1 MQPYN
6 YYELNSC
13 NPPPVVPN
21 PAAYPLTQL
30 GPVIA
35 PAAIRHQANT
45 GVAIEM
51 IASYARSIAHV
62 CVQDLFDVQRPRCAP
77 SPVSSYDLVSAN
89 SSEGKD
95 TASRPFIAF
104 LREYEEE
111 QNELNAITRLDRL
124 ADTAAW
130 RAEMRALNKRL
141 NQAASDGDDLD
152 DLKDEHKQLM
162 MRRPDR
168 AADPKMIVDN
178 VTPGALENMI
188 GAGSKSLF
196 ITSTEAGGLLNGR
209 LGRSTDLLNNVWDS
223 TPIPKDRVDK
233 ERTFAVDYRVSGH
246 LAMQGPVLQSIFART
261 GHLAHGSGLTAR
273 MLLTVPHS
281 TLGNRFLRSDQTASF
296 EEIKALGER
305 VITLLK
311 EGAARRQRGDA
322 RRVITFS
329 AQAARYFD
337 DTYNHIQANLGQGR
351 ILHDVAAHAGK
362 SAEQIARIAGMLYG
376 IEGREGPLQ
385 VDVLERAR
393 LIGYWHLDQFLAMFG
408 SGQPGDQRVLDGQ
421 VVWQALMA
429 IASRGLGYIARGEI
443 KKWCT
448 KPLTSARFDQ
458 AMQLL
463 IDHGHVLLQKR
474 GRTLLVAANLWHQMH

>member
-6 YYELNSC
+6 YSALSPC
-13 NPPPVVPN
+13 KPPPNVPN
-21 PAAYPLTQL
+21 PAGYPLKEL
-30 GPVIA
+30 GTVLA
-35 PAAIRHQANT
+35 PAVIRHQVNT

-77 SPVSSYDLVSAN
+77 SPVSAYDLVSADA
-89 SSEGKD
+89 SQGKD

-104 LREYEEE
+104 LRKYEEE

-130 RAEMRALNKRL
+130 KAEMRVLNKRL
-141 NQAASDGDDLD
+141 DQAASDGDDLEA
-152 DLKDEHKQLM
+152 LKVEHKRLM
-162 MRRPDR
+162 ARRPDR
-168 AADPKMIVDN
+168 AEDPKMIVDN
-178 VTPGALENMI
+178 VTPGAMENMI

-209 LGRSTDLLNNVWDS
+209 LGRSTDLLNNAWDS

-233 ERTFAVDYRVSGH
+233 ERTFAVDYRVSAH
-246 LAMQGPVLQSIFART
+246 LALQGPVLQSIFART

-281 TLGNRFLRSDQTASF
+281 TLGNRFLRSDQTSSF
-296 EEIKALGER
+296 EEIDVLGER
-305 VITLLK
+305 VIALLRD
-311 EGAARRQRGDA
+311 GAARRQRGDA

-329 AQAARYFD
+329 EQAARYFD
-337 DTYNHIQANLGQGR
+337 DTYNHIQANLGRGQ

-362 SAEQIARIAGMLYG
+362 SAEQIARIAVMLYG

-393 LIGYWHLDQFLAMFG
+393 LLGYWHLDQFLALFG
-408 SGQPGDQRVLDGQ
+408 SGQPGDQRVIDGQ
-421 VVWQALMA
+421 VVGQALVA
-429 IASRGLGYIARGEI
+429 IASRGLGYIARGEV

-448 KPLTSARFDQ
+448 TPLTTARFDQ

-463 IDHGHVLLQKR
+463 IDQGHVLLYKR
-474 GRTLLVAANLWHQMH
+474 GRTLLVAANLYR

>member
-1 MQPYN
+1 MQAHN
-6 YYELNSC
+6 YYAPTPC
-13 NPPPVVPN
+13 HPPANVPN
-21 PAAYPLTQL
+21 PAGYPLKEL
-30 GPVIA
+30 GTLLA
-35 PAAIRHQANT
+35 PAVIRHQVNT
-45 GVAIEM
+45 GVAVEM
-51 IASYARSIAHV
+51 IASYARSISHV

-77 SPVSSYDLVSAN
+77 SPVCAYDLVSAD

-95 TASRPFIAF
+95 TASRPFIGF
-104 LREYEEE
+104 LRKYEEE
-111 QNELNAITRLDRL
+111 QTELNAAAHLDRL

-130 RAEMRALNKRL
+130 KAQMRALNKRL
-141 NQAASDGDDLD
+141 DQAATEGD
-152 DLKDEHKQLM
+152 DLKDLKIEHKQLIA
-162 MRRPDR
+162 RRPDR
-168 AADPKMIVDN
+168 AADPKLIVDN

-209 LGRSTDLLNNVWDS
+209 LGRSTDLLNNAWDA

-233 ERTFAVDYRVSGH
+233 ERTFAIDYRVSGH
-246 LAMQGPVLQSIFART
+246 LALQGPVLQSIFART

-281 TLGNRFLRSDQTASF
+281 TLGNRFLRSDQSATF
-296 EEIKALGER
+296 DEIDALGER
-305 VITLLK
+305 VTALLK
-311 EGAARRQRGDA
+311 EGAARRQRAEA
-322 RRVITFS
+322 RRIIVFS
-329 AQAARYFD
+329 EQAARYFD
-337 DTYNHIQANLGQGR
+337 DTYNHIQANLGRGQ

-393 LIGYWHLDQFLAMFG
+393 IIGYWHLDQFLAHFG
-408 SGQPGDQRVLDGQ
+408 SGQPGDQRVIDGQ
-421 VVWQALMA
+421 VVRQALVT
-429 IASRGLGYIARGEI
+429 IASRGLGYIARGEV

-448 KPLTSARFDQ
+448 KPLTTVRFDQ

-463 IDHGHVLLQKR
+463 IDQGYVLLHKR
-474 GRTLLVAANLWHQMH
+474 GRTLLVAANLWR